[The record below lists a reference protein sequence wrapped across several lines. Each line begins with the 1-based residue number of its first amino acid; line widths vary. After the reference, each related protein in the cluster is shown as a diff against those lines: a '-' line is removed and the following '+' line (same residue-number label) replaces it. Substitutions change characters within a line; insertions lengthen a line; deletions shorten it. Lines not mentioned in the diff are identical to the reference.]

1 MSLRVSSLLLA
12 FLTILVIS
20 CSPEHSKIVIAEYND
35 SQVTMGEFEKAY
47 AKNSGSYEAASK
59 DSFQNYKNFADLY
72 VNFKMKLKDAEKR
85 GYQNDSALSQE
96 LLDYKKKVGASYIL
110 EKYLVE
116 PNIKDWYEK
125 RKIEIR
131 ASHLMIRPE
140 NNDVEAARK
149 LANALLDSI
158 KKGAKYEDMVLKY
171 SQDQYSKNKGGDIY
185 YFTAG
190 QLPYEFEDAA
200 YKTEVGQ
207 IYPEVVQT
215 KFGFHIIKVTDKK
228 PRVPKIRASHI
239 LASYTNNP
247 MAIKDTM
254 AAKVKMDSILTAL
267 KSGEDFAEVAKR
279 YSDDPGSKENGGD
292 LGFFERRMMVPEFDE
307 AAFKLD
313 VGQVSDVV
321 KTGFG
326 LHVIKVTEKQ
336 SYPTFEE
343 DRENLKNLLKRSRYN
358 DLYSQLTD
366 SLGKQYNYKLDENVI
381 QQIFGYND
389 STFIG
394 AELKGLDDFGNKTIF
409 SFANVK
415 ESVNDFYSKMKGDT
429 EFAGK
434 RLTTDILK
442 KAAKKF
448 SEQMFLEEKALSLD
462 KTDPQFAD
470 LMHDYQNGIFIF
482 KLQED
487 EVWNKVKIDSA
498 KLFDYYQNNKD
509 KFMWKDR
516 VGYTEIFAK
525 KDSLINDYYKQLK
538 AGANFDSLAAKTERA
553 GYKEKNG
560 KYDLQVVGS
569 TEFSKAVNNLS
580 RVGDFTEP
588 IQNSGGYSILRLDVK
603 DPSRVKT
610 FEEAKPEVSG
620 AVQEVESKRLENEY
634 LDSLKKI
641 YKPVIYYDKLH
652 EAFKVETK

>member
-254 AAKVKMDSILTAL
+254 AAKGKMDSILSAL
-267 KSGEDFAEVAKR
+267 KSVEDFA
-279 YSDDPGSKENGGD
+279 
-292 LGFFERRMMVPEFDE
+292 
-307 AAFKLD
+307 
-313 VGQVSDVV
+313 
-321 KTGFG
+321 
-326 LHVIKVTEKQ
+326 
-336 SYPTFEE
+336 
-343 DRENLKNLLKRSRYN
+343 
-358 DLYSQLTD
+358 
-366 SLGKQYNYKLDENVI
+366 
-381 QQIFGYND
+381 
-389 STFIG
+389 
-394 AELKGLDDFGNKTIF
+394 
-409 SFANVK
+409 
-415 ESVNDFYSKMKGDT
+415 
-429 EFAGK
+429 
-434 RLTTDILK
+434 
-442 KAAKKF
+442 
-448 SEQMFLEEKALSLD
+448 
-462 KTDPQFAD
+462 
-470 LMHDYQNGIFIF
+470 
-482 KLQED
+482 
-487 EVWNKVKIDSA
+487 
-498 KLFDYYQNNKD
+498 
-509 KFMWKDR
+509 
-516 VGYTEIFAK
+516 
-525 KDSLINDYYKQLK
+525 
-538 AGANFDSLAAKTERA
+538 
-553 GYKEKNG
+553 
-560 KYDLQVVGS
+560 
-569 TEFSKAVNNLS
+569 
-580 RVGDFTEP
+580 
-588 IQNSGGYSILRLDVK
+588 
-603 DPSRVKT
+603 
-610 FEEAKPEVSG
+610 
-620 AVQEVESKRLENEY
+620 
-634 LDSLKKI
+634 
-641 YKPVIYYDKLH
+641 
-652 EAFKVETK
+652 